1 MIEYLYLKQILKIN
15 YHINKFFVN
24 NYLTQTVINKILK
37 GPTLNTDGKMRV
49 MTILVTG
56 AAGFIGSNFVLDW
69 CDQSKEGLVSFDLLT
84 YAGNLENLSTLDG
97 NSRHHFIQGNIGDRA
112 LISEILKKHQVRA
125 VVNFAAESH
134 VDRSIHGPGDFIET
148 NIVGTYNLLESVRSY
163 WNDLDKETKKA
174 FRFLHVSTDE
184 VYGSL
189 DDKASAF
196 TEKHSYKPNS
206 PYSASKASG
215 DHLVRAWFHTYGL
228 PVLTTNCSNNYGPY
242 HFPEKLIPLCIL
254 NALNGKPLP
263 IYGDGQ
269 QIRDWLYVKD
279 HCSAIREVLKQ
290 GKIGDTYNVGGWNER
305 TNLEVVKALCAILD
319 ELKPKAD
326 GSNYENQITY
336 MKDRPGHDRRYAI
349 DASKL
354 ERELGWR
361 PQETFETGLR
371 KTVLWYLENETW
383 INHVVSGEYQ
393 QWVQKQYS

>member
-1 MIEYLYLKQILKIN
+1 
-15 YHINKFFVN
+15 
-24 NYLTQTVINKILK
+24 
-37 GPTLNTDGKMRV
+37 

-69 CDQSKEGLVSFDLLT
+69 FVQLNEDVISLDLLT
-84 YAGNLENLSTLDG
+84 YAGNLENLSSLNG
-97 NSRHHFIQGNIGDRA
+97 HPHHHFIQGNIGDRE
-112 LISEILKKHQVRA
+112 LVSQLLQKHQVRA

-148 NIVGTYNLLESVRSY
+148 NIVGTYHLLESVRSY
-163 WNDLDKETKKA
+163 WNDLDENLKKD

-189 DDKASAF
+189 NKTDPAF
-196 TEKHSYKPNS
+196 SETHPYEPNS
-206 PYSASKASG
+206 PYSASKAAS
-215 DHLVRAWFHTYGL
+215 DHLVRAWHHTYGL

-279 HCSAIREVLKQ
+279 HCSAIRRVLDQ
-290 GKIGDTYNVGGWNER
+290 GKLGETYNVGGWNEKA
-305 TNLEVVKALCAILD
+305 NLDVVKILCGILD

-326 GSNYENQITY
+326 GTKYESQITY
-336 MKDRPGHDRRYAI
+336 VKDRPGHDRRYAI
-349 DASKL
+349 DATKL
-354 ERELGWR
+354 ERELGWK
-361 PQETFETGLR
+361 PQETFETGIR
-371 KTVLWYLENETW
+371 KTVEWYLANETW
-383 INHVVSGEYQ
+383 VNHVVSGDYKN
-393 QWVQKQYS
+393 WVQKQYA